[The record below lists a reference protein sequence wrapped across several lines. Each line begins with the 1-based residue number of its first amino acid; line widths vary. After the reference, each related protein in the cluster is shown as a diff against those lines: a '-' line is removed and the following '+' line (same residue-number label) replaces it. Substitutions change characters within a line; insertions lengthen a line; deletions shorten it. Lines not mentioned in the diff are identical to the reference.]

1 MGEAKYG
8 EEFIRHEFDEAI
20 AVQRAIVEAE
30 RQLGSSHPYPEAKR
44 LIAATMRD
52 DERGL
57 RDLERLG
64 KAYGATG
71 EMEEVAAGLQAL
83 MRETAQ
89 HAQEAESEA
98 YEAHA
103 VLLNLK
109 RKQQDSAAAMLK
121 IARAQRNTEV
131 RDAAKEFLRS
141 QKTSAQA
148 LADSLAEFAVVIA
161 GKGADGNGQA
171 GRRGASSGT
180 PGSALGRSG
189 GRSTTR
195 S

>member
-1 MGEAKYG
+1 MGAPKYG
-8 EEFIRHEFDEAI
+8 EEFIKHEFDEAI

-30 RQLGSSHPYPEAKR
+30 RQLGESHPYTDAKR
-44 LIAATMRD
+44 LVTATMRED
-52 DERGL
+52 QRGL

-64 KAYGATG
+64 KPFGATG
-71 EMEEVAAGLQAL
+71 LVEEVAGGLKAL
-83 MRETAQ
+83 MEETAQ

-109 RKQQDSAAAMLK
+109 RKQQDSASAMLK

-131 RDAAKEFLRS
+131 RDVAKEFLRV
-141 QKTSAQA
+141 QKTSAQV

-161 GKGADGNGQA
+161 SMGSD
-171 GRRGASSGT
+171 
-180 PGSALGRSG
+180 GSAGTSRSG
-189 GRSTTR
+189 ARSKATSSR
-195 S
+195 PASPA

>member
-8 EEFIRHEFDEAI
+8 DEFIKHEFDEAI

-30 RQLGSSHPYPEAKR
+30 RQLARSHPYADAKQ
-44 LIAATMRD
+44 LIAGTMRE

-64 KAYGATG
+64 KPYGATG
-71 EMEEVAAGLQAL
+71 EVEEVAAGLQAL

-89 HAQEAESEA
+89 HAHEAESEA

-109 RKQQDSAAAMLK
+109 RKQQDSASAMLK
-121 IARAQRNTEV
+121 IARSQRNTEV
-131 RDAAKEFLRS
+131 RDAAKEFLRV

-161 GKGADGNGQA
+161 QGRNGAD
-171 GRRGASSGT
+171 RSSRSGT
-180 PGSALGRSG
+180 GTRGRCRCSARRATKSA
-189 GRSTTR
+189 
-195 S
+195 